1 VRAVDLPGVAAADPT
16 ELLQLTVHA
25 AKLFAGIEGKTL
37 LAASESAATA
47 SSAMHIGDADR
58 RLH

>member
-1 VRAVDLPGVAAADPT
+1 VRADRPGIAAADPT
-16 ELLQLTVHA
+16 ELLELKVPA

-58 RLH
+58 RFH